1 MAITSAIMQMR
12 RGLEADF
19 DPDKM
24 HPGEWAV
31 STDERYVRMCFSPG
45 VCVRMAT
52 YDAFEE
58 DMAKI
63 EEILST
69 CETIEEAVSKI
80 NTEVSTSAQAVAEYT
95 EQAKKYRDEAKKF
108 RDEAESITGIGIATK
123 DKAGIVKPDG
133 TTITVDEDGTIHSAG
148 GGGTTNYS
156 DLENKPKINGVVLSG
171 NRTLA
176 DLKITTAD
184 SKDNT
189 VTFSQADT
197 REKILSNEKHSTL
210 FGKIAKWLSDL
221 KTVAFSGSYSD
232 LSNKPSSLD
241 TYEEIMANTESGKFA
256 GVLGVQEGF
265 ETLTNSLNTL
275 IVNIGANYTGDVA
288 PAVTIQPN
296 SYAIFTIPL
305 NVPQGYKPIIFS
317 RIDVVNAIAFVMGHR
332 IDSANNIAYVVIGNP
347 LNAEINTCPIV
358 DVICMKSQFV
368 GY

>member
-1 MAITSAIMQMR
+1 MAITDAIMQMR

-24 HPGEWAV
+24 RPGEWAV
-31 STDERYVRMCFSPG
+31 STDKKYVRMCFSQG

-52 YDAFEE
+52 YDAFEA
-58 DMAKI
+58 DMAQI
-63 EEILST
+63 EEILSK

-80 NTEVSTSAQAVAEYT
+80 NTEVSTNAQAVAEYT

-148 GGGTTNYS
+148 GGGTTGTTNYA
-156 DLENKPKINGVVLSG
+156 DLENKPKINGVELSG
-171 NRTLA
+171 NKTLA

-232 LSNKPSSLD
+232 LINKPSSLD

-256 GVLGVQEGF
+256 GALGVQEGF
-265 ETLTNSLNTL
+265 ETLTNSLGTKINCLNPNMEMFLGTWAMNITANASTDDGGKLHQAILNATGWSGILL
-275 IVNIGANYTGDVA
+275 ILPIM
-288 PAVTIQPN
+288 
-296 SYAIFTIPL
+296 SCTIPVSITWYG
-305 NVPQGYKPIIFS
+305 NIIYAH
-317 RIDVVNAIAFVMGHR
+317 NASGHTFEQLTITYVAF
-332 IDSANNIAYVVIGNP
+332 GN
-347 LNAEINTCPIV
+347 
-358 DVICMKSQFV
+358 K
-368 GY
+368 